1 MNLEMKKSPRD
12 LMLHASAAS
21 DSAAAVVG
29 VAAAVVGV
37 AAAAASQVALR
48 FVVAMKPFPSKKD
61 VSQDMC

>member
-1 MNLEMKKSPRD
+1 
-12 LMLHASAAS
+12 MLHASAAS

-61 VSQDMC
+61 VSQGMC